1 VTQEAIRLDLFKAR
15 VRQAVFPLER
25 EACRQ
30 NHGATQLCWR
40 RVLLFQRLELL
51 VATGSMRRTE
61 ATRSVV
67 IIYTNKKMVVERHGA
82 QQNIFRA
89 FGNSFELV

>member
-1 VTQEAIRLDLFKAR
+1 
-15 VRQAVFPLER
+15 
-25 EACRQ
+25 
-30 NHGATQLCWR
+30 
-40 RVLLFQRLELL
+40 LL